1 MELFHVLIFTLPHK
15 AYLKAYR
22 SIFTDVLQIW
32 KQSQEV
38 HGAKAHRPWIP
49 FWIRTW
55 LHR

>member
-1 MELFHVLIFTLPHK
+1 MNYSMYWILLYPTIN
-15 AYLKAYR
+15 LKAYR